1 MANNNKKSSKPS
13 HVISQAMLIAAC
25 LQSLRLL
32 SRNHEISKH
41 LRRQGIQRILAQLV
55 AKLEHTETNKYAI
68 IYMLSH
74 VTDLLGELVEVF
86 SRGISGG
93 IFSGN

>member
-13 HVISQAMLIAAC
+13 HVISQAMLISAC

-55 AKLEHTETNKYAI
+55 AKLEHTETKV
-68 IYMLSH
+68 LSH